1 MATKELITTKKQLKE
16 WVRLDSAHYYT
27 QTQPFWKRLKYNL
40 LAHPCMDQRYTWKY
54 IKTLRHCEYH
64 INNPGIVHMVLRIFY
79 LWKLRRLSYK
89 TAIQIPPN
97 AVGPGLNLPH
107 FGAINMNEN
116 SIVGRNATIYSGVR
130 LGWKKRG
137 MPCPCIGDNVFIGT
151 GTNII
156 GDVHIGDNVTIGQN
170 CVIVKDIESGST
182 VVAQQPR
189 ILNK

>member
-1 MATKELITTKKQLKE
+1 MQKDIIKTKRQLRE
-16 WVRLDSAHYYT
+16 WLAKDAKYYPS
-27 QTQPFWKRLKYNL
+27 QTRPFLQRLKYNL
-40 LAHPCMDQRYTWKY
+40 LAHPCMDQHITWKY
-54 IKTLRHCEYH
+54 TKTLRYCEYH
-64 INNPGIVHMVLRIFY
+64 INNSGIFHMCLRLFY
-79 LWKLRRLSYK
+79 LRRLRKLSYL
-89 TAIQIPPN
+89 TGMQIPPN
-97 AVGPGLNLPH
+97 VVGPGLNLPH
-107 FGAINMNEN
+107 FGVIVINEN
-116 SIVGRNATIYSGVR
+116 CSVGRNATMYSGVCI
-130 LGWKKRG
+130 GWKKRG

>member
-1 MATKELITTKKQLKE
+1 MEKERIKNYSQLKE
-16 WVRLDSAHYYT
+16 WLRMDSVYYPT
-27 QTQPFWKRLKYNL
+27 QNQSFLKRLKYNI

-54 IKTLRHCEYH
+54 IKTLRYCEYH
-64 INNPGIVHMVLRIFY
+64 INNSGKYHMIMRIFY

-116 SIVGRNATIYSGVR
+116 SKVGRNATIYSGVR
-130 LGWKKRG
+130 LGWKEKN

-156 GDVHIGDNVTIGQN
+156 GNVHIGDDVTIGQN
-170 CVIVKDIESGST
+170 CVIVKDIPSGST
-182 VVAQQPR
+182 VVTQAPR
-189 ILNK
+189 ILK

>member
-1 MATKELITTKKQLKE
+1 MVDKELITTKKQLKE
-16 WVRLDSAHYYT
+16 WLRMYSVYYYT
-27 QTQPFWKRLKYNL
+27 QTQSFWKRLKYNL

-54 IKTLRHCEYH
+54 IKTLRRCEYH
-64 INNPGIVHMVLRIFY
+64 INNSGIVHMFLRILY
-79 LWKLRRLSYK
+79 LWQLRRLSYK

-116 SIVGRNATIYSGVR
+116 SKVGRNATIYSGVR

-137 MPCPCIGDNVFIGT
+137 LPCPCIGDNVFIGN

-170 CVIVKDIESGST
+170 CVIVKDIKSGTT

-189 ILNK
+189 ILEK